1 METSPQ
7 GSLPFDREQRAR
19 LLERSMRRQGLI
31 GWVLFHPATGILLH
45 RYRTLAAAERELAVQ
60 SAFHGVP
67 FRVLALHAG
76 GTAYEQV
83 DGVATMAARDAGGE
97 RVHVPM
103 ARGRIEARRL
113 RRYVEDRRRA

>member
-1 METSPQ
+1 MESPQ

-19 LLERSMRRQGLI
+19 MLETSMRRQGLV
-31 GWVLFHPATGILLH
+31 GWVLFHPATGIILH
-45 RYRTLAAAERELAVQ
+45 RFRSLEAAQRELPVQ
-60 SAFHGVP
+60 SSFHGVG

-83 DGVATMAARDAGGE
+83 EGRATTAARDAAGE
-97 RVHVPM
+97 RVNVPM